1 MDTVA
6 AVAFVVAGVFAVV
19 DWIACAHDRSTAPWN
34 RVEWV
39 CKPAVLTALVVA
51 AAALHPA
58 ADADARQ
65 AWFVAALVFSLA
77 GDVLLML
84 PSEQFVAGLGAF
96 LIAHVCYIVGF
107 WTNGPE
113 LVPFLIAA
121 LIVAVVIGSL
131 ARRILPG
138 VRREDRAL
146 VAPVTAY
153 MAVIGV
159 MVATAVA
166 VGNPIAAVG
175 AVLFAA
181 SDTMIAWDRF
191 LGPFP
196 SSGVWIMTT
205 YHLGQAGLVV
215 SLLR

>member
-1 MDTVA
+1 MDPVA
-6 AVAFVVAGVFAVV
+6 GIAFFVAGVFAIGE
-19 DWIACAHDRSTAPWN
+19 WTACAHDRSTPPWN

-39 CKPAVLTALVVA
+39 CKPAVLAALVVA

-58 ADADARQ
+58 AGADARQ

-84 PSEQFVAGLGAF
+84 PSEQFVAGLSAF
-96 LIAHVCYIVGF
+96 LVAHLCYIVGF

-113 LVPFLIAA
+113 LVPFLIGAV
-121 LIVAVVIGSL
+121 IVALVIGSL
-131 ARRILPG
+131 GRRILPA
-138 VRREDRAL
+138 VARHDRAL
-146 VAPVTAY
+146 VAPVAAY
-153 MAVIGV
+153 MTVIGV
-159 MVATAVA
+159 MVATAIA

-191 LGPFP
+191 IGPFP

>member
-1 MDTVA
+1 MDPVA
-6 AVAFVVAGVFAVV
+6 GIAFFVAGVFAIG

-34 RVEWV
+34 RIEYV

-58 ADADARQ
+58 ASADARQ
-65 AWFVAALVFSLA
+65 PWFVAALVFSLA

-84 PSEQFVAGLGAF
+84 PSEQFVAGLSAF
-96 LIAHVCYIVGF
+96 LVGHVCYIVGF

-121 LIVAVVIGSL
+121 VIVALIIGSL

-138 VRREDRAL
+138 ARREDQAL
-146 VAPVTAY
+146 VVPVTAY

-159 MVATAVA
+159 MVATALA
-166 VGNPIAAVG
+166 VGNPIAALG

>member
-1 MDTVA
+1 LDPA
-6 AVAFVVAGVFAVV
+6 AGIAFFVAGVFAIG
-19 DWIACAHDRSTAPWN
+19 DWIACAHDRSSAPWN

-58 ADADARQ
+58 ASADARRP
-65 AWFVAALVFSLA
+65 WFVAALVLSLA

-84 PSEQFVAGLGAF
+84 PKEQFVAGLVAF
-96 LIAHVCYIVGF
+96 LGAHVCYIVGF
-107 WTNGPE
+107 WTNGPA
-113 LVPFLIAA
+113 LVPFVIAA
-121 LIVAVVIGSL
+121 VIVVLVIGSL
-131 ARRILPG
+131 GRRILPG
-138 VRREDRAL
+138 VRRHDPAL
-146 VAPVTAY
+146 VAPVAAY

-159 MVATAVA
+159 MVATALA

>member
-1 MDTVA
+1 MA
-6 AVAFVVAGVFAVV
+6 GIAFFVAGVFAVG
-19 DWIACAHDRSTAPWN
+19 DWIACAHDRSSAPWN
-34 RVEWV
+34 RIEYV
-39 CKPAVLTALVVA
+39 CKPAVLTALVIA

-58 ADADARQ
+58 ASADARQ
-65 AWFVAALVFSLA
+65 PWFVAALVLSLA

-84 PSEQFVAGLGAF
+84 PSEQFVAGLSAF
-96 LIAHVCYIVGF
+96 LAAHLCYIVGF

-113 LVPFLIAA
+113 LVPFVISAVVVA
-121 LIVAVVIGSL
+121 LVIGSL
-131 ARRILPG
+131 GRRILPG
-138 VRREDRAL
+138 VRRHDRAL
-146 VAPVTAY
+146 VAPVAAY

-159 MVATAVA
+159 MVATALA

-175 AVLFAA
+175 AALFAA

-191 LGPFP
+191 LGPFAG
-196 SSGVWIMTT
+196 SGVWIMTT